1 MLVAVLHFPAMHHA
15 YGSAVLNNLY
25 LFVDF
30 FFVLSGFVIAHSYR
44 ERLKSKTDVERFL
57 VRRFGRVWPLHVA
70 MIAAFALVEVAKWV
84 LVAGA
89 GLQANTAPFDP
100 SGQAPLAALPAN
112 IFLAHGLGVLPRLSW
127 DHPSWS
133 ISAEFWSYVLF
144 ALIFLVCAARWRL
157 GAIAVLMAVAAVEL
171 IAHATHGMDATYDWG
186 FARCVIGF
194 GAGVIVEDLRRTIP
208 APTQASTARLEWP
221 AVLMMFVYIGMAGTG
236 PLSFA
241 APLVFAFVVY
251 VFSFEA
257 GPVSQLLRRGP
268 VQALGRWSYSIYMVH
283 ALLVTVFLL
292 AASAVQKP
300 LGRELVDLLPGGAR
314 VVGHI
319 DPAILDLA
327 LFGYLIAVVV
337 AARFTYRMIETPG
350 RTFFNGLAERVVA
363 QNPDRRQAA

>member
-1 MLVAVLHFPAMHHA
+1 
-15 YGSAVLNNLY
+15 
-25 LFVDF
+25 
-30 FFVLSGFVIAHSYR
+30 
-44 ERLKSKTDVERFL
+44 
-57 VRRFGRVWPLHVA
+57 
-70 MIAAFALVEVAKWV
+70 
-84 LVAGA
+84 
-89 GLQANTAPFDP
+89 
-100 SGQAPLAALPAN
+100 
-112 IFLAHGLGVLPRLSW
+112 
-127 DHPSWS
+127 
-133 ISAEFWSYVLF
+133 
-144 ALIFLVCAARWRL
+144 
-157 GAIAVLMAVAAVEL
+157 
-171 IAHATHGMDATYDWG
+171 
-186 FARCVIGF
+186 
-194 GAGVIVEDLRRTIP
+194 
-208 APTQASTARLEWP
+208 
-221 AVLMMFVYIGMAGTG
+221 MMFVYIGMAGTG

-292 AASAVQKP
+292 AASAAQKP

>member
-133 ISAEFWSYVLF
+133 ISAEFWS
-144 ALIFLVCAARWRL
+144 
-157 GAIAVLMAVAAVEL
+157 
-171 IAHATHGMDATYDWG
+171 H
-186 FARCVIGF
+186 
-194 GAGVIVEDLRRTIP
+194 
-208 APTQASTARLEWP
+208 
-221 AVLMMFVYIGMAGTG
+221 
-236 PLSFA
+236 
-241 APLVFAFVVY
+241 
-251 VFSFEA
+251 
-257 GPVSQLLRRGP
+257 
-268 VQALGRWSYSIYMVH
+268 
-283 ALLVTVFLL
+283 
-292 AASAVQKP
+292 ASALRSGHNVMP
-300 LGRELVDLLPGGAR
+300 LTLQQEVSL
-314 VVGHI
+314 
-319 DPAILDLA
+319 
-327 LFGYLIAVVV
+327 
-337 AARFTYRMIETPG
+337 E
-350 RTFFNGLAERVVA
+350 AEH
-363 QNPDRRQAA
+363 D